1 MRSLNMR
8 FTVRRMMTAVAV
20 LAVAIGGVRA
30 WRRQVYCSGWAAV
43 WAINEKKSK
52 RREALNARLA
62 HHEGHAAACE
72 AEAARFSRLRGE
84 YERTA
89 VRFWEPVR
97 GTRRHHP
104 ELR

>member
-1 MRSLNMR
+1 MRSPSMR
-8 FTVRRMMTAVAV
+8 FTLRRMMMAVAL

-43 WAINEKKSK
+43 WAINEESK
-52 RREALNARLA
+52 RRQAVNARLA
-62 HHEGHAAACE
+62 HHEVRAGACE
-72 AEAARFSRLRGE
+72 AEAARFSKLRGE

-89 VRFWEPVR
+89 VRFWEPVPR
-97 GTRRHHP
+97 DSSAPP

>member
-1 MRSLNMR
+1 MRSPSMR
-8 FTVRRMMTAVAV
+8 FTVRRMMMAVAF
-20 LAVAIGGVRA
+20 LAVSIGGVRA

-43 WAINEKKSK
+43 WAINEDSK
-52 RREALNARLA
+52 RREAVNARLA

-89 VRFWEPVR
+89 VRFWEPVPR
-97 GTRRHHP
+97 DSPPPP